1 MSKVF
6 GRQPLSQPTFLRS
19 FTTCNRH
26 FHPLCFPLVHYQ
38 DNFSGSYR
46 TKHRLFFLTRS
57 FGAVER
63 SPMGFEVV
71 ESQKRRSK
79 KVSEVC
85 FLANS
90 STPTITD
97 CNRAEFG
104 DRRLVAHF

>member
-1 MSKVF
+1 
-6 GRQPLSQPTFLRS
+6 
-19 FTTCNRH
+19 
-26 FHPLCFPLVHYQ
+26 
-38 DNFSGSYR
+38 
-46 TKHRLFFLTRS
+46 
-57 FGAVER
+57 
-63 SPMGFEVV
+63 MGFEVV

-104 DRRLVAHF
+104 DRRLVAYF